1 MNKSALKLYHELMK
15 KGWIDRDDNSVLW
28 GFVEDPEAR
37 DELDQMGAELGFEII
52 PAQNR
57 IYMVPTQDN
66 DLFLKNNI
74 DYRSDIKA
82 GSDVRTRD
90 LYLLNYL
97 AIFVLYT
104 FFKGE
109 DSDALVREF
118 ITKEDL
124 IKDFTEH
131 CINVTQKGVDG
142 EDKTEDFSDSF
153 FMLAEDW
160 LGKKEGDPASR
171 RVDDRYGVVNKILLK
186 LRADDLFVEG
196 EDGRVAPTKKTKDL
210 MPYVLRKERVQMIN
224 SWIEGDKHA
233 ADKKDQ
239 DCKL

>member
-28 GFVEDPEAR
+28 SFVEDPEAR
-37 DELDQMGAELGFEII
+37 DELDQMGAELGFEIV

-82 GSDVRTRD
+82 GNDVRTRD

-97 AIFVLYT
+97 AIYILYT

-109 DSDALVREF
+109 GPEALVRDF
-118 ITKEDL
+118 ITKEEL
-124 IKDFTEH
+124 IKEFTDH
-131 CINVTQKGVDG
+131 CLSVTQKGVDG
-142 EDKTEDFSDSF
+142 EDKAEDFSESF
-153 FMLAEDW
+153 YMLAEDW

-171 RVDDRYGVVNKILLK
+171 KVDDRYGVVNKIILK

-196 EDGRVAPTKKTKDL
+196 DDGRVAPTKKTKDL
-210 MPYVLRKERVQMIN
+210 MPYVLRKERVQVIN
-224 SWIEGDKHA
+224 AWIEGEEHA
-233 ADKKDQ
+233 ADK
-239 DCKL
+239 